1 MATDAPA
8 LKDSSIELYRPTLP
22 AGPVPSSE
30 LFLSILNAS
39 AQALLLQETFTNQT
53 GFKDCWMC
61 FDASPPFYEG
71 IAIYGNPIF
80 TNDAEELYLDKLEIT
95 ITDLSGMGSCIC
107 SSKMRFPLELEDIC
121 NDTIIVETQGNYTIV
136 VETQGQY

>member
-1 MATDAPA
+1 MGTDAPA
-8 LKDSSIELYRPTLP
+8 LMDSSTELYRTTLP

-80 TNDAEELYLDKLEIT
+80 TSDAKKSYLDKLEIT
-95 ITDLSGMGSCIC
+95 IIDLAGMGSCIC
-107 SSKMRFPLELEDIC
+107 SSKMCFLL
-121 NDTIIVETQGNYTIV
+121 
-136 VETQGQY
+136 